1 MNVKLIARYVGVAL
15 LFNALFMFISLI
27 VSVVDGFDAAFSP
40 LLLSALI
47 TAMVGTFPL
56 IFVRKSSQISIKDGF
71 AITLFSWF
79 LSCLFGMLPY
89 VMYGGE
95 FTLMNAWYESVS
107 GYTTTGGTIL
117 TDIEALPKSLLF
129 WRSST
134 HFIGGTGVVVF
145 MLLVLPSL
153 STFRLKLSKI
163 EISSIS
169 NDTYQRRSADILHII
184 MVTYVGLTVAA
195 AASLMLAGMSPFDA
209 INHAMSIAAT
219 GGFSTRNLSISHYD
233 SPAIEI
239 VCIVFMYISSLHFG
253 MIYATVF
260 KRSKALF
267 KSPVVRYFI
276 GISLL
281 LSLVVAVD
289 LRIHNSF
296 PTTAEAVRHA
306 FFQVAS
312 FISTTGLATTE
323 ISVFPVFS
331 LLVMLIVFIHGGCS
345 GSTTGGIK
353 ADRVVLFFKVVKAQ
367 IVKLLHPKA
376 VVPIKVGDH
385 HIDRHIVETSVL
397 FIALYMMISL
407 VAMLFLAA
415 SGLNFIES
423 FSAAFSSMS
432 NIGPCL
438 GVSSGS
444 LGNYSEFPLFA
455 KFVMTI
461 IMFLGRL
468 EIYSLLILFYIIFKK
483 N

>member
-1 MNVKLIARYVGVAL
+1 MNIKLISRYVGVAL
-15 LFNALFMFISLI
+15 LFNALFMFISLL
-27 VSVVDGFDAAFSP
+27 VSMVNGFDEAFSP
-40 LLLSALI
+40 LLLSTLI
-47 TAMVGTFPL
+47 TAMVGAFPL
-56 IFVRKSSQISIKDGF
+56 IFVRKNTDISIRDGF

-79 LSCLFGMLPY
+79 LSSFFGMLPY

-95 FTLMNAWYESVS
+95 FTLINAWFESVS

-145 MLLVLPSL
+145 MLLVLPAL

-169 NDTYQRRSADILHII
+169 NDAYHKRSADVLRII
-184 MVTYVGLTVAA
+184 MITYTGIGIAA
-195 AASLMLAGMSPFDA
+195 AVSLFLAGMTLFDA
-209 INHAMSIAAT
+209 INHAMSIVAT
-219 GGFSTRNLSISHYD
+219 GGFSTRNLSVLHYG

-253 MIYATVF
+253 LIYATIV
-260 KRSKALF
+260 KRSKMLF

-276 GISLL
+276 TVSIL
-281 LSLVVAVD
+281 LSLAVTTD
-289 LRIHNSF
+289 LRVHETF
-296 PTTAEAVRHA
+296 PTYSEALRHG

-323 ISVFPVFS
+323 ISAFPVFS
-331 LLVMLIVFIHGGCS
+331 LLVMMLVFIHGGCS

-353 ADRVVLFFKVVKAQ
+353 ADRVVIFYKVVKAQ
-367 IVKLLHPKA
+367 IVRILHPKA
-376 VVPIKVGDH
+376 VIPVKVGDH
-385 HIDRHIVETSVL
+385 HIDSHIVETSIL
-397 FIALYMMISL
+397 FIVLYGAISI
-407 VAMLFLAA
+407 VGMLLLAV
-415 SGLNFIES
+415 SGLDFVES
-423 FSAAFSSMS
+423 FSASISSMS

-438 GVSSGS
+438 AAGSGS
-444 LGNYSEFPLFA
+444 LGNFGSFPSFA
-455 KFVMTI
+455 KFVMTV
-461 IMFLGRL
+461 IMFFGRL
-468 EIYSLLILFYIIFKK
+468 EIYSLLMVFYLFKK

>member
-1 MNVKLIARYVGVAL
+1 MNVKLISRYVGVAL
-15 LFNALFMFISLI
+15 LFNALFMFISLL
-27 VSVVDGFDAAFSP
+27 VSIVDGFDAAFSP
-40 LLLSALI
+40 LLISTLI
-47 TAMVGTFPL
+47 TALVGAFPL
-56 IFVRKSSQISIKDGF
+56 IFVRKTSDISIRDGF

-79 LSCLFGMLPY
+79 LSSFFGMLPY
-89 VMYGGE
+89 VMFGGE
-95 FTLMNAWYESVS
+95 FTLINAWYESVS

-169 NDTYQRRSADILHII
+169 NDTYHTRSADILRII
-184 MVTYVGLTVAA
+184 MITYIGIAVVTAV
-195 AASLMLAGMSPFDA
+195 SLFIAGMSLFDA

-219 GGFSTRNLSISHYD
+219 GGFSTRNLSVFYYD
-233 SPAIEI
+233 SPAIET
-239 VCIVFMYISSLHFG
+239 VCIIFMYISSLHFG

-260 KRSKALF
+260 KRSKMLV

-276 GISLL
+276 AISLL
-281 LSLVVAVD
+281 LSIAVATD
-289 LRIHNSF
+289 LRVHNAF
-296 PTTAEAVRHA
+296 PTYSEALRHG

-323 ISVFPVFS
+323 ISVFPIFS
-331 LLVMLIVFIHGGCS
+331 LFVMVLVFIHGGCS

-353 ADRVVLFFKVVKAQ
+353 ADRVVIFFKVVKSQ
-367 IVKLLHPKA
+367 IIKLLHPKA
-376 VVPIKVGDH
+376 VIPIKVGDH
-385 HIDRHIVETSVL
+385 HLDNHLVETSIL

-407 VAMLFLAA
+407 AGMLLLAI
-415 SGLNFIES
+415 SGLGFVES
-423 FSAAFSSMS
+423 FSASLSSMS

-438 GVSSGS
+438 GLDSGS
-444 LGNYSEFPLFA
+444 LGNFNDFPSFA

-461 IMFLGRL
+461 IMFFGRL
-468 EIYSLLILFYIIFKK
+468 EIYSLLMVFYIFKK

>member
-1 MNVKLIARYVGVAL
+1 MNIKLIARYVGVAL
-15 LFNALFMFISLI
+15 LFNALFMFISLL
-27 VSVVDGFDAAFSP
+27 VSMVDGFDAAFSP
-40 LLLSALI
+40 LFLSTLI
-47 TAMVGTFPL
+47 TAMVGAFPL
-56 IFVRKSSQISIKDGF
+56 IFVRKSTQISIKDGF

-169 NDTYQRRSADILHII
+169 NDTYQRRSADILQII
-184 MVTYVGLTVAA
+184 MVTYIGITVITAI
-195 AASLMLAGMSPFDA
+195 SLLIAGMSLFDA

-219 GGFSTRNLSISHYD
+219 GGFSTRNLSIRHYD
-233 SPAIEI
+233 SRAIEA

-260 KRSKALF
+260 KRTKALF
-267 KSPVVRYFI
+267 KSPVVRYFVAV
-276 GISLL
+276 SLI
-281 LSLVVAVD
+281 LSLAVAAD
-289 LRIHNSF
+289 LRIQNAF
-296 PTTAEAVRHA
+296 PTTGEAVRHA

-323 ISVFPVFS
+323 ISAFPVFS
-331 LLVMLIVFIHGGCS
+331 LFVMLIVFIHGGCS

-353 ADRVVLFFKVVKAQ
+353 ADRVVLFFKVVRAQ
-367 IVKLLHPKA
+367 IIRLLHPKA
-376 VVPIKVGDH
+376 VIPIKVGDH
-385 HIDRHIVETSVL
+385 HIDSHIISSSIL
-397 FIALYMMISL
+397 FIALYMLISL
-407 VAMLFLAA
+407 FAMLLLAA
-415 SGLNFIES
+415 SGLDFIES

-438 GVSSGS
+438 GVTSGS
-444 LGNYSEFPLFA
+444 LGNYSEFPFFA
-455 KFVMTI
+455 KFVMTV

-468 EIYSLLILFYIIFKK
+468 EIYSLLILFYIFKK
-483 N
+483 K